1 MTDLSAT
8 DHASTDTSHDAIDPN
23 VLPKFSD
30 MPDVALM
37 DTAHVNKDT
46 PPFIL
51 VDGSYY
57 LFRTYHAL
65 PKTMMTTQGL
75 MTNAIRGT
83 LNALLKLMRR
93 YHPTHMAVCFDTKS
107 PTFRHALSP
116 EYKAN
121 RPKMDV
127 ELAQQIPYIHRL
139 VRALGIP
146 LLRIEGAEADD
157 IIGTLTQRAVAEGHH
172 VVIST
177 GDKDMAQLVNDCV
190 ILEDSFT
197 GKITDIQGVI
207 DKFGIKPTQMVDYLT
222 LMGDSSDGIKGV
234 PGIGKKTAAKLL
246 NEYESLGG
254 ILANAENIKG
264 RAGKNLIEHADDIP
278 MNSQLATIV
287 TDLDIGQDWED
298 LRVNTDATAFIDELR
313 DLYSELEFKNE
324 LASLDHP
331 NHPANVQNDA
341 QNGNDS
347 IDNSK
352 AASESQAQIA
362 KTLQNQKQ
370 HAIIENIKD
379 SKGHD
384 KAWHT
389 VLDMLAFESLLERL
403 ASAEHFVID
412 TETTSINWREAD
424 IVGLSFALQS
434 HEAYYIPLNHVA
446 YVEPVKT
453 KKTKAKKDADVE
465 TPEDSLAL
473 EDAPVED
480 ELIGKQL
487 DRDSVLAK
495 LKPILENPKIGK
507 IGQHLKYDAHVLSRY
522 GIDLNIEPKNWAM
535 DTMLA
540 SYVINA
546 AITRHGMDDLARHYL
561 HTQTITYEDVAGK
574 GAKQVT
580 FDKVAIDIASD
591 YACEDADIT
600 YQLFELFQAKLKD
613 DENNQKL
620 LQALEIPTAQILC
633 QMEAEGILIK
643 RPFLNELSIRFDEE
657 IIALEKRAYEV
668 AGEAFNLGSPKQLG
682 EILFDKLGVPGGK
695 KTKSGQYST
704 SEAVLSKIDHE
715 LVDIALEYRSLAKL
729 KNTYTDALDA
739 VADSETDRV
748 HTSYHQALTSTGRL
762 SSTDPN
768 LQNIPIRTATGR
780 LIRQA
785 FIAPKGRVI
794 LAADYSQI
802 ELRLMAH
809 FSGDANLTRAF
820 NEGLDIHTATAA
832 EVLGKAV
839 EGVTPTERRNAK
851 AINFGLL
858 YGMSAFGLAKQ
869 LQMSREEAQSYIK
882 LYFSRYPGVQQYMQ
896 DTRASAYEHGYIETI
911 LGRKLYTPDITNS
924 NRMVKQ
930 AAERAAINAPL
941 QGSAA
946 DIIKL
951 AMIAVDKVL
960 PKESAKMLLQVH
972 DELVFEVD
980 EDKTDEISALIKQAM
995 EEVLSTTAKDMG
1007 WDVDFAVP
1015 LVVETDIGENW
1026 DEAH

>member
-1 MTDLSAT
+1 MTDNDHNSHSPINPNTLPNFAT
-8 DHASTDTSHDAIDPN
+8 MPNVATMDTSH
-23 VLPKFSD
+23 
-30 MPDVALM
+30 
-37 DTAHVNKDT
+37 VNKEQ

-65 PKTMMTTQGL
+65 PKTMQNSQGL
-75 MTNAIRGT
+75 ITNAIRGT

-107 PTFRHALSP
+107 PTFRHAMS
-116 EYKAN
+116 EDYKAN

-127 ELAQQIPYIHRL
+127 ELAEQIPYIHSL
-139 VRALGIP
+139 VAALGIP

-157 IIGTLTQRAVAEGHH
+157 IIGTLAYRAVAEGHH

-177 GDKDMAQLVNDCV
+177 GDKDMMQLINDCV

-197 GKITDIQGVI
+197 GKVTNSAGVVE
-207 DKFGIKPTQMVDYLT
+207 KFGINPEQMIDFLT

-234 PGIGKKTAAKLL
+234 PGIGKKTAKDLL
-246 NEYESLGG
+246 NEYGNIDNMLK
-254 ILANAENIKG
+254 NVTNIKG
-264 RAGKNLIEHADDIP
+264 RAGKNLVEYADDIP
-278 MNSQLATIV
+278 FNAQLATIV
-287 TDLDIGQDWED
+287 TDLEIGQDWQD
-298 LRVNTDATAFIDELR
+298 LKINTDPCAHIDELR
-313 DLYSELEFKNE
+313 ALYTELEFRNE

-331 NHPANVQNDA
+331 NHPANA
-341 QNGNDS
+341 NGNGAQSVADS
-347 IDNSK
+347 QAD
-352 AASESQAQIA
+352 AESQAQIA
-362 KTLQNQKQ
+362 KSLQSS
-370 HAIIENIKD
+370 IIDNIKD
-379 SKGHD
+379 SKSHD

-389 VLDMLAFESLLERL
+389 ILDKPAFDSLITLLE
-403 ASAEHFVID
+403 SAPHFVID
-412 TETTSINWREAD
+412 TETTSVYWRQAEL
-424 IVGLSFALQS
+424 VGLSFAVKA
-434 HEAYYIPLNHVA
+434 HEAYYVPLTH
-446 YVEPVKT
+446 
-453 KKTKAKKDADVE
+453 
-465 TPEDSLAL
+465 SL
-473 EDAPVED
+473 EGD
-480 ELIGKQL
+480 ELSNKQL
-487 DRDSVLAK
+487 DRDTVLTR
-495 LKPILENPKIGK
+495 LKPILENPNIGK
-507 IGQHLKYDAHVLSRY
+507 IGQHLKYDAHILSLY
-522 GIDLNIEPKNWAM
+522 NIDLLGNIHDKPNNWTM

-546 AITRHGMDDLARHYL
+546 AATRHGMDDLARHYL
-561 HTQTITYEDVAGK
+561 HTQTISFEDVAGK
-574 GAKQVT
+574 GAKQVS
-580 FDKVAIDIASD
+580 FDQVAIDVASD

-600 YQLFELFQAKLKD
+600 YQLFDIFSKKLTD
-613 DENNQKL
+613 DENNSKL
-620 LQALEIPTAQILC
+620 LHELEIPTAEILC
-633 QMEAEGILIK
+633 QMEANGILIK
-643 RPFLNELSIRFDEE
+643 RPFLNELSKRFDEE

-668 AGEAFNLGSPKQLG
+668 AGEEFNLGSPKQLG
-682 EILFDKLGVPGGK
+682 EMLFEKLGVPGGK

-704 SEAVLSKIDHE
+704 GEAVLSKIDHP
-715 LVDIALEYRSLAKL
+715 LVEIVLEYRGLSKL
-729 KNTYTDALDA
+729 KSTYTDALDN
-739 VADSETDRV
+739 VADAETDRV

-785 FIAPKGRVI
+785 FIAPEGRVI

-809 FSGDANLTRAF
+809 FSGDENLTRAF

-839 EGVTPTERRNAK
+839 EDVSATERRNAK

-869 LQMSREEAQSYIK
+869 LQMSRGEAQDYIDM
-882 LYFSRYPGVQQYMQ
+882 YFERYPSVKDYMIN
-896 DTRASAYEHGYIETI
+896 TRASAYEKGYVETI
-911 LGRKLYTPDITNS
+911 LGRKLYTPDINHS

-930 AAERAAINAPL
+930 GAERAAINAPL

-946 DIIKL
+946 DLIKL

-960 PKESAKMLLQVH
+960 PKEQAKMLLQVH

-980 EDKTDEISALIKQAM
+980 TDKVDNIRQLITDAM
-995 EEVLSTTAKDMG
+995 QDVLTTTAVAKG
-1007 WDVDFAVP
+1007 WNVDFAVP
-1015 LVVETDIGENW
+1015 LLVETDIGSNW

>member
-1 MTDLSAT
+1 MTDNDHNSHSPINPNTLPNFAT
-8 DHASTDTSHDAIDPN
+8 MPNVATMDTSH
-23 VLPKFSD
+23 
-30 MPDVALM
+30 
-37 DTAHVNKDT
+37 VNKEQ

-65 PKTMMTTQGL
+65 PKTMQNSQGL
-75 MTNAIRGT
+75 VTNAIRGT

-107 PTFRHALSP
+107 PTFRHTMSE

-127 ELAQQIPYIHRL
+127 ELAEQIPYIHSL
-139 VRALGIP
+139 VVALGIP

-157 IIGTLTQRAVAEGHH
+157 IIGTLAHRAVAEGHH

-177 GDKDMAQLVNDCV
+177 GDKDMMQLINDCV

-197 GKITDIQGVI
+197 GKVTDSAGVVE
-207 DKFGIKPTQMVDYLT
+207 KFGINPNQMIDFLT

-234 PGIGKKTAAKLL
+234 PGIGKKTAKDLL
-246 NEYESLGG
+246 NEYGNIDNMLKNV
-254 ILANAENIKG
+254 ANIKG
-264 RAGKNLIEHADDIP
+264 RAGKNLVEYADDIP
-278 MNSQLATIV
+278 FNAQLATIV
-287 TDLDIGQDWED
+287 TDLEIGQDWRD
-298 LRVNTDATAFIDELR
+298 LKINTDPCAHIDELR
-313 DLYSELEFKNE
+313 ALYSELEFRNE

-331 NHPANVQNDA
+331 NHPANA
-341 QNGNDS
+341 NGNGAQSVADS
-347 IDNSK
+347 QAD
-352 AASESQAQIA
+352 AESQAQIA
-362 KTLQNQKQ
+362 KSLQSS
-370 HAIIENIKD
+370 IIDNIKD
-379 SKGHD
+379 SKTHD

-389 VLDMLAFESLLERL
+389 VLDEPAFDSLVTLLE
-403 ASAEHFVID
+403 SAPHFVID
-412 TETTSINWREAD
+412 TETTSVYWRQAEL
-424 IVGLSFALQS
+424 VGLSFAVKA
-434 HEAYYIPLNHVA
+434 HEAYYVPLTH
-446 YVEPVKT
+446 
-453 KKTKAKKDADVE
+453 
-465 TPEDSLAL
+465 SL
-473 EDAPVED
+473 EGD
-480 ELIGKQL
+480 ELTTKQL
-487 DRDSVLAK
+487 DRNMVLTR
-495 LKPILENPKIGK
+495 LKPILENPNIGK
-507 IGQHLKYDAHVLSRY
+507 IGQHLKYDAHILSFY
-522 GIDLNIEPKNWAM
+522 DIDLLGSIHAKPNNWAM

-546 AITRHGMDDLARHYL
+546 AATRHGMDDLARHYL
-561 HTQTITYEDVAGK
+561 QTQTISFEDVAGK
-574 GAKQVT
+574 GAKQVS
-580 FDKVAIDIASD
+580 FDQVAIDLASD

-600 YQLFELFQAKLKD
+600 YQLFELFSEKLAA
-613 DENNQKL
+613 DENNAKL
-620 LQALEIPTAQILC
+620 LHELEIPTAEILC
-633 QMEAEGILIK
+633 QMEANGILIK
-643 RPFLNELSIRFDEE
+643 RPFLNELSKRFDEE
-657 IIALEKRAYEV
+657 IVALEKRAYEV
-668 AGEAFNLGSPKQLG
+668 AGEEFNLGSPKQLG
-682 EILFDKLGVPGGK
+682 EMLFEKLGVPGGK

-704 SEAVLSKIDHE
+704 GEAVLSKIDHP
-715 LVDIALEYRSLAKL
+715 LVEIVLEYRGLSKL
-729 KNTYTDALDA
+729 KSTYTDALDN

-785 FIAPKGRVI
+785 FIAPEGRVI

-809 FSGDANLTRAF
+809 FSGDENLTRAF

-839 EGVTPTERRNAK
+839 EEVSATERRNAK

-869 LQMSREEAQSYIK
+869 LQMSRGEAQDYIDM
-882 LYFSRYPGVQQYMQ
+882 YFERYPSVKDYMIN
-896 DTRASAYEHGYIETI
+896 TRASAYEKGYVETI
-911 LGRKLYTPDITNS
+911 LGRKLYTPDINHS

-930 AAERAAINAPL
+930 GAERAAINAPL

-946 DIIKL
+946 DLIKL

-960 PKESAKMLLQVH
+960 PKEHAKMLLQVH

-980 EDKTDEISALIKQAM
+980 SDKVDSIRQLITDAMQDVLI
-995 EEVLSTTAKDMG
+995 TTAVAKG
-1007 WDVDFAVP
+1007 WNVDFAVP
-1015 LVVETDIGENW
+1015 LLVETDIGSNW

>member
-1 MTDLSAT
+1 MTDN
-8 DHASTDTSHDAIDPN
+8 DHNSHSPIDPN
-23 VLPKFSD
+23 TLPNFST
-30 MPDVALM
+30 MPNVATM
-37 DTAHVNKDT
+37 DTNHVNKEQ

-65 PKTMMTTQGL
+65 PKTMQNSQGL
-75 MTNAIRGT
+75 VTNAIRGT

-107 PTFRHALSP
+107 PTFRHTMSE

-121 RPKMDV
+121 RPKMDA
-127 ELAQQIPYIHRL
+127 ELAEQIPYIHRL
-139 VRALGIP
+139 VTALGIP

-157 IIGTLTQRAVAEGHH
+157 IIGTLAHRAVAEGHH

-177 GDKDMAQLVNDCV
+177 GDKDMMQLINDCV

-197 GKITDIQGVI
+197 GKITDSAGVVE
-207 DKFGIKPTQMVDYLT
+207 KFGINPDQMIDFLT

-234 PGIGKKTAAKLL
+234 PGIGKKTAKDLL
-246 NEYESLGG
+246 NEYGTIDNMLKNV
-254 ILANAENIKG
+254 ANIKG
-264 RAGKNLIEHADDIP
+264 RAGKNLVEYAGDIP
-278 MNSQLATIV
+278 FNTQLATIV
-287 TDLDIGQDWED
+287 TDLEIGQDWRD
-298 LRVNTDATAFIDELR
+298 LKINTDPCAHIDELR
-313 DLYSELEFKNE
+313 ALYSELEFRNE

-331 NHPANVQNDA
+331 NHPANA
-341 QNGNDS
+341 NGNGAQSVADS
-347 IDNSK
+347 QAD
-352 AASESQAQIA
+352 AESQAQIA
-362 KTLQNQKQ
+362 KSLQASIVN
-370 HAIIENIKD
+370 NIKN
-379 SKGHD
+379 SKSHD

-389 VLDMLAFESLLERL
+389 ILDEPAFDNLVKLLET
-403 ASAEHFVID
+403 APHFVID
-412 TETTSINWREAD
+412 TETTSVYWRQAKL
-424 IVGLSFALQS
+424 VGLSFAVQA
-434 HEAYYIPLNHVA
+434 HEAYYVPLTHC
-446 YVEPVKT
+446 
-453 KKTKAKKDADVE
+453 
-465 TPEDSLAL
+465 L
-473 EDAPVED
+473 EGD
-480 ELIGKQL
+480 ELTAKQL
-487 DRDSVLAK
+487 DRDTVMAR
-495 LKPILENPKIGK
+495 LKPILENPNIGK
-507 IGQHLKYDAHVLSRY
+507 IGQHLKYDAHILSLY
-522 GIDLNIEPKNWAM
+522 DIDLVGAIHERPNNWAM

-561 HTQTITYEDVAGK
+561 HTQTISFEDVAGK
-574 GAKQVT
+574 GAKQVC
-580 FDKVAIDIASD
+580 FDQVAIDLASD

-600 YQLFELFQAKLKD
+600 YQLFDLFSQKLAD
-613 DENNQKL
+613 DENNAKL
-620 LQALEIPTAQILC
+620 LHELEIPTAEILY
-633 QMEAEGILIK
+633 QMEANGILIK
-643 RPFLNELSIRFDEE
+643 RPFLNELSKRFDEE
-657 IIALEKRAYEV
+657 IIALEKRAYDV

-682 EILFDKLGVPGGK
+682 EMLFEKLGVAGGK

-704 SEAVLSKIDHE
+704 GEAVLSKIDHP
-715 LVDIALEYRSLAKL
+715 LVEIVLEYRALSKL
-729 KNTYTDALDA
+729 KSTYTDALDN
-739 VADSETDRV
+739 VADSATDRV

-785 FIAPKGRVI
+785 FIAPEGRVI

-839 EGVTPTERRNAK
+839 EDVSATERRNAK

-869 LQMSREEAQSYIK
+869 LQMGRSEAQDYIDM
-882 LYFSRYPGVQQYMQ
+882 YFQRYPSVKDYMIN
-896 DTRASAYEHGYIETI
+896 TRASALEHGYVETI
-911 LGRKLYTPDITNS
+911 LGRKLYTPDINHS

-930 AAERAAINAPL
+930 GAERAAINAPL

-960 PKESAKMLLQVH
+960 PKEQAKMLLQVH

-980 EDKTDEISALIKQAM
+980 ADKVDDIRQLITDAM
-995 EEVLSTTAKDMG
+995 QDVLTTTAAEKG
-1007 WDVDFAVP
+1007 WNVDFAVP
-1015 LVVETDIGENW
+1015 LLVETDIGSNW

>member
-1 MTDLSAT
+1 MTDNDHNSHSPINPNTLPNFAT
-8 DHASTDTSHDAIDPN
+8 MPNVATMDTSH
-23 VLPKFSD
+23 
-30 MPDVALM
+30 
-37 DTAHVNKDT
+37 VNKEQ

-65 PKTMMTTQGL
+65 PKTMQNSQGL
-75 MTNAIRGT
+75 VTNAIRGT

-107 PTFRHALSP
+107 PTFRHAMSE

-127 ELAQQIPYIHRL
+127 ELAEQIPYIHSL
-139 VRALGIP
+139 VVALGIP

-157 IIGTLTQRAVAEGHH
+157 IIGTLAHRAVAEGHH

-177 GDKDMAQLVNDCV
+177 GDKDMMQLINDCV

-197 GKITDIQGVI
+197 GKVTDSAGVVE
-207 DKFGIKPTQMVDYLT
+207 KFGINPNQMIDFLT

-234 PGIGKKTAAKLL
+234 PGIGKKTAKDLL
-246 NEYESLGG
+246 NEYGNIDNMLKNV
-254 ILANAENIKG
+254 ANIKG
-264 RAGKNLIEHADDIP
+264 RAGKNLVEYAEDIP
-278 MNSQLATIV
+278 FNAQLATIV
-287 TDLDIGQDWED
+287 TDLEIGQDWRD
-298 LRVNTDATAFIDELR
+298 LKINTDPCAHIDELR
-313 DLYSELEFKNE
+313 ALYSELEFRNE

-331 NHPANVQNDA
+331 NHPANA
-341 QNGNDS
+341 NGNGAQSVADS
-347 IDNSK
+347 QAD
-352 AASESQAQIA
+352 AESQAQIA
-362 KTLQNQKQ
+362 KSLQSSIND
-370 HAIIENIKD
+370 NIKD
-379 SKGHD
+379 SKTHD

-389 VLDMLAFESLLERL
+389 VLDEPAFDSLVTLLE
-403 ASAEHFVID
+403 SAPHFVID
-412 TETTSINWREAD
+412 TETTSVYWRQAEL
-424 IVGLSFALQS
+424 VGLSFAVKA
-434 HEAYYIPLNHVA
+434 HEAYYVPLTH
-446 YVEPVKT
+446 
-453 KKTKAKKDADVE
+453 
-465 TPEDSLAL
+465 SL
-473 EDAPVED
+473 EGD
-480 ELIGKQL
+480 ELTTKQL
-487 DRDSVLAK
+487 DRNMVLTR
-495 LKPILENPKIGK
+495 LKPILENPNIGK
-507 IGQHLKYDAHVLSRY
+507 IGQHLKYDAHILSFY
-522 GIDLNIEPKNWAM
+522 DIDLLGSIHAKPNNWAM

-546 AITRHGMDDLARHYL
+546 AATRHGMDDLARHYL
-561 HTQTITYEDVAGK
+561 QTQTISFEDVAGK
-574 GAKQVT
+574 GAKQVS
-580 FDKVAIDIASD
+580 FDQVAIDLASD

-600 YQLFELFQAKLKD
+600 YQLFELFSEKLAA
-613 DENNQKL
+613 DENNAKL
-620 LQALEIPTAQILC
+620 LHELEIPTAEILC
-633 QMEAEGILIK
+633 QMEANGILIK
-643 RPFLNELSIRFDEE
+643 RPFLNELSKRFDEE
-657 IIALEKRAYEV
+657 IVALEKRAYEV
-668 AGEAFNLGSPKQLG
+668 AGEEFNLGSPKQLG
-682 EILFDKLGVPGGK
+682 EMLFEKLGVPGGK

-704 SEAVLSKIDHE
+704 GEAVLSKIDHP
-715 LVDIALEYRSLAKL
+715 LVEIVLEYRGLSKL
-729 KNTYTDALDA
+729 KSTYTDALDN

-785 FIAPKGRVI
+785 FIAPEGRVI

-809 FSGDANLTRAF
+809 FSGDENLTRAF

-839 EGVTPTERRNAK
+839 EEVSATERRNAK

-869 LQMSREEAQSYIK
+869 LQMSRGEAQDYIDM
-882 LYFSRYPGVQQYMQ
+882 YFERYPSVKDYMIN
-896 DTRASAYEHGYIETI
+896 TRASAYEKGYVETI
-911 LGRKLYTPDITNS
+911 LGRKLYTPDINHS

-930 AAERAAINAPL
+930 GAERAAINAPL

-946 DIIKL
+946 DLIKL

-960 PKESAKMLLQVH
+960 PKEHAKMLLQVH

-980 EDKTDEISALIKQAM
+980 SDKVDSIRQLITDAM
-995 EEVLSTTAKDMG
+995 QDVLTTTAVAKG
-1007 WDVDFAVP
+1007 WNVNFAVP
-1015 LVVETDIGENW
+1015 LLVETDIGSNW

>member
-1 MTDLSAT
+1 MTDNDHNSHSPINPNTLPNFAT
-8 DHASTDTSHDAIDPN
+8 MPN
-23 VLPKFSD
+23 VATMNTS
-30 MPDVALM
+30 
-37 DTAHVNKDT
+37 HVNKEQ

-65 PKTMMTTQGL
+65 PKTMQNSQGL
-75 MTNAIRGT
+75 ITNAIRGT

-107 PTFRHALSP
+107 PTFRHAMS
-116 EYKAN
+116 EDYKAN

-127 ELAQQIPYIHRL
+127 ELAEQIPYIHSL
-139 VRALGIP
+139 VAALGIP

-157 IIGTLTQRAVAEGHH
+157 IIGTLAHRAVAEGHH

-177 GDKDMAQLVNDCV
+177 GDKDMMQLINDCV

-197 GKITDIQGVI
+197 GKITDSAGVVE
-207 DKFGIKPTQMVDYLT
+207 KFGINPEQMIDFLT

-234 PGIGKKTAAKLL
+234 PGIGKKTAKDLL
-246 NEYESLGG
+246 NEYGNIDNMLKNV
-254 ILANAENIKG
+254 ADIKG
-264 RAGKNLIEHADDIP
+264 RAGKNLVEYADDIP
-278 MNSQLATIV
+278 FNAQLATIV
-287 TDLDIGQDWED
+287 TDLEIGQDWQD
-298 LRVNTDATAFIDELR
+298 LKINTDPCAHIDELR
-313 DLYSELEFKNE
+313 ALYTELEFRNE

-331 NHPANVQNDA
+331 NHPANGNGAQSVADSQADA
-341 QNGNDS
+341 
-347 IDNSK
+347 
-352 AASESQAQIA
+352 ESQAQIA
-362 KTLQNQKQ
+362 KSLQSS
-370 HAIIENIKD
+370 IIDNIKD
-379 SKGHD
+379 SKSHD

-389 VLDMLAFESLLERL
+389 ILDEPAFDSLVKLLED
-403 ASAEHFVID
+403 APHFVID
-412 TETTSINWREAD
+412 TETTSVYWRQAEL
-424 IVGLSFALQS
+424 VGLSFAVKA
-434 HEAYYIPLNHVA
+434 HEAYYVPLTH
-446 YVEPVKT
+446 
-453 KKTKAKKDADVE
+453 
-465 TPEDSLAL
+465 SL
-473 EDAPVED
+473 EGD
-480 ELIGKQL
+480 ELITKQL
-487 DRDSVLAK
+487 DRDTVLTR

-507 IGQHLKYDAHVLSRY
+507 IGQHLKYDAHILSLY
-522 GIDLNIEPKNWAM
+522 DIDLLGNIHENPNNWAM

-546 AITRHGMDDLARHYL
+546 AATRHGMDDLARHYL
-561 HTQTITYEDVAGK
+561 QTQTISFEDVAGK
-574 GAKQVT
+574 GAKQVS
-580 FDKVAIDIASD
+580 FDQVAIDIASD

-600 YQLFELFQAKLKD
+600 YQLFDVFSEKLAN
-613 DENNQKL
+613 DENNSKL
-620 LQALEIPTAQILC
+620 LDELEIPTAEILC
-633 QMEAEGILIK
+633 QMEANGILIK
-643 RPFLNELSIRFDEE
+643 RPFLNELSKRFDEE

-668 AGEAFNLGSPKQLG
+668 AGENFNLGSPKQLG
-682 EILFDKLGVPGGK
+682 EMLFEKLGVPGGK

-704 SEAVLSKIDHE
+704 GEAVLSKIDHP
-715 LVDIALEYRSLAKL
+715 LVEIVLEYRGLSKL
-729 KNTYTDALDA
+729 KSTYTDALDN
-739 VADSETDRV
+739 VADAETDRV

-785 FIAPKGRVI
+785 FIAPEGRVI

-809 FSGDANLTRAF
+809 FSGDENLTRAF

-839 EGVTPTERRNAK
+839 EDVSATERRNAK

-869 LQMSREEAQSYIK
+869 LQMSRGEAQDYIDM
-882 LYFSRYPGVQQYMQ
+882 YFERYPSVKDYMIN
-896 DTRASAYEHGYIETI
+896 TRASAYEKGYVETI
-911 LGRKLYTPDITNS
+911 LGRKLYTPDINHS

-930 AAERAAINAPL
+930 GAERAAINAPL

-946 DIIKL
+946 DLIKL

-960 PKESAKMLLQVH
+960 PKEQAKMLLQVH

-980 EDKTDEISALIKQAM
+980 ADKVSDIRQLITDAM
-995 EEVLSTTAKDMG
+995 QDVLTTTAVAKG
-1007 WDVDFAVP
+1007 WSVDFAVP
-1015 LVVETDIGENW
+1015 LLVETDIGSNW

>member
-1 MTDLSAT
+1 MTD
-8 DHASTDTSHDAIDPN
+8 DISTSTPDSTSDTSHAALDPL
-23 VLPKFSD
+23 VMPKFSD
-30 MPDVALM
+30 MPDVAMM
-37 DTAHVNKDT
+37 DTSHVDKNT

-121 RPKMDV
+121 RPKMDA
-127 ELAQQIPYIHRL
+127 ELAEQIPYIHRL

-197 GKITDIQGVI
+197 GKITDVQGVI
-207 DKFGIKPTQMVDYLT
+207 DKFGVKPIQMVDYLT
-222 LMGDSSDGIKGV
+222 LMGDASDGIKGV
-234 PGIGKKTAAKLL
+234 PGIGKKTAEKLL
-246 NEYESLGG
+246 NEYGSLGG

-298 LRVNTDATAFIDELR
+298 LRVNTDPLQFIDELR
-313 DLYSELEFKNE
+313 GLYSELEFKNE

-331 NHPANVQNDA
+331 NHPSNVQI
-341 QNGNDS
+341 GSDS
-347 IDNSK
+347 IDSSK

-370 HAIIENIKD
+370 AAIIEHIKD
-379 SKGHD
+379 SKHHD

-389 VLDMLAFESLLERL
+389 ILDMPAFESLVAKL
-403 ASAEHFVID
+403 ASADQFVID
-412 TETTSINWREAD
+412 TETTSVYWRQAEL
-424 IVGLSFALQS
+424 VGLSFAVEA
-434 HEAYYIPLNHVA
+434 HEAYYIPLTH
-446 YVEPVKT
+446 
-453 KKTKAKKDADVE
+453 
-465 TPEDSLAL
+465 AL
-473 EDAPVED
+473 EGD
-480 ELIGKQL
+480 ELVSKQL
-487 DRDSVLAK
+487 DRDTVLKA
-495 LKPILENPKIGK
+495 LKPILENPKVGK
-507 IGQHLKYDAHVLSRY
+507 IGQHLKYDAHVLSKH
-522 GIDLNIEPKNWAM
+522 GIDLNIVPHNWAM

-546 AITRHGMDDLARHYL
+546 AITRHSMDDLARHYL
-561 HTQTITYEDVAGK
+561 HTQTITFEDVAGK
-574 GAKQVT
+574 GAKQVS
-580 FDKVAIDIASD
+580 FDQVAIDIASD

-600 YQLFELFQAKLKD
+600 WQLFELFTKRLKD

-620 LQALEIPTAQILC
+620 LHELEIPTAQILC
-633 QMEAEGILIK
+633 QMEANGILIK
-643 RPFLNELSIRFDEE
+643 RPFLNELSERFDEE

-668 AGEAFNLGSPKQLG
+668 AGEEFNLGSPKQLG
-682 EILFDKLGVPGGK
+682 EILFDKLGVIGGK

-739 VADSETDRV
+739 VADKDTDRV

-785 FIAPKGRVI
+785 FIAPEGRVI

-839 EGVTPTERRNAK
+839 EEVTPTERRNAK

-869 LQMSREEAQSYIK
+869 LQMTREEAQSYIK

-980 EDKTDEISALIKQAM
+980 ADKTDEISALIKTAM
-995 EEVLSTTAKDMG
+995 EGVLSDTAKQLG

-1015 LVVETDIGENW
+1015 LLVETDTGENW

>member
-1 MTDLSAT
+1 MTDNDHNSHSPINPNTLPNFAT
-8 DHASTDTSHDAIDPN
+8 MPNVATMDTSH
-23 VLPKFSD
+23 
-30 MPDVALM
+30 
-37 DTAHVNKDT
+37 VNKEQ

-65 PKTMMTTQGL
+65 PKTMQNSQGL
-75 MTNAIRGT
+75 VTNAIRGT

-107 PTFRHALSP
+107 PTFRHAMSE

-127 ELAQQIPYIHRL
+127 ELAEQIPYIHSL
-139 VRALGIP
+139 VVALGIP

-157 IIGTLTQRAVAEGHH
+157 IIGTLAHRAVAEGHH

-177 GDKDMAQLVNDCV
+177 GDKDMMQLINDCV

-197 GKITDIQGVI
+197 GKVTDSAGVVE
-207 DKFGIKPTQMVDYLT
+207 KFGINPNQMIDFLT

-234 PGIGKKTAAKLL
+234 PGIGKKTAKDLL
-246 NEYESLGG
+246 NEYGNIDNMLKNV
-254 ILANAENIKG
+254 ANIKG
-264 RAGKNLIEHADDIP
+264 RAGKNLVEYADDIP
-278 MNSQLATIV
+278 FNAQLATIV
-287 TDLDIGQDWED
+287 TDLEIGQDWRD
-298 LRVNTDATAFIDELR
+298 LKINTDPCAHIDELR
-313 DLYSELEFKNE
+313 ALYSELEFRNE

-331 NHPANVQNDA
+331 NHPANA
-341 QNGNDS
+341 NGNGAQSVADS
-347 IDNSK
+347 QAD
-352 AASESQAQIA
+352 AESQAQIA
-362 KTLQNQKQ
+362 KSLQSSIND
-370 HAIIENIKD
+370 NIKD
-379 SKGHD
+379 SKTHD

-389 VLDMLAFESLLERL
+389 VLDEPAFDSLVTLLE
-403 ASAEHFVID
+403 SAPHFVID
-412 TETTSINWREAD
+412 TETTSVYWRQAEL
-424 IVGLSFALQS
+424 VGLSFAVKA
-434 HEAYYIPLNHVA
+434 HEAYYVPLTH
-446 YVEPVKT
+446 
-453 KKTKAKKDADVE
+453 
-465 TPEDSLAL
+465 SL
-473 EDAPVED
+473 EGD
-480 ELIGKQL
+480 ELTTKQL
-487 DRDSVLAK
+487 DRNMVLTR
-495 LKPILENPKIGK
+495 LKPILENPNIGK
-507 IGQHLKYDAHVLSRY
+507 IGQHLKYDAHILSFY
-522 GIDLNIEPKNWAM
+522 DIDLLGSIHAKPNNWAM

-546 AITRHGMDDLARHYL
+546 AATRHGMDDLARHYL
-561 HTQTITYEDVAGK
+561 QTQTISFEDVAGK
-574 GAKQVT
+574 GAKQVS
-580 FDKVAIDIASD
+580 FDQVAIDLASD

-600 YQLFELFQAKLKD
+600 YQLFELFSEKLAA
-613 DENNQKL
+613 DENNAKL
-620 LQALEIPTAQILC
+620 LHELEIPTAEILC
-633 QMEAEGILIK
+633 QMEANGILIK
-643 RPFLNELSIRFDEE
+643 RPFLNELSKRFDEE
-657 IIALEKRAYEV
+657 IVALEKRAYEV
-668 AGEAFNLGSPKQLG
+668 AGEEFNLGSPKQLG
-682 EILFDKLGVPGGK
+682 EMLFEKLGVAGGK

-704 SEAVLSKIDHE
+704 GEAVLSKINHP
-715 LVDIALEYRSLAKL
+715 LVEIVLEYRGLSKL
-729 KNTYTDALDA
+729 KSTYTDALDN

-785 FIAPKGRVI
+785 FIAPEGRVI

-809 FSGDANLTRAF
+809 FSGDENLTRAF

-839 EGVTPTERRNAK
+839 EEVSATERRNAK

-869 LQMSREEAQSYIK
+869 LQMSRGEAQDYIDM
-882 LYFSRYPGVQQYMQ
+882 YFERYPSVKDYMIN
-896 DTRASAYEHGYIETI
+896 TRASAYEKGYVETI
-911 LGRKLYTPDITNS
+911 LGRKLYTPDINHS
-924 NRMVKQ
+924 NRMIKQ
-930 AAERAAINAPL
+930 GAERAAINAPL

-946 DIIKL
+946 DLIKL

-960 PKESAKMLLQVH
+960 PKEHAKMLLQVH

-980 EDKTDEISALIKQAM
+980 SDKVDSIRQLITDAM
-995 EEVLSTTAKDMG
+995 QDVLTTTAVAKG
-1007 WDVDFAVP
+1007 WNVDFAVP
-1015 LVVETDIGENW
+1015 LLVETDIGSNW

>member
-1 MTDLSAT
+1 MPNVAT
-8 DHASTDTSHDAIDPN
+8 MDTSH
-23 VLPKFSD
+23 
-30 MPDVALM
+30 
-37 DTAHVNKDT
+37 VNKEQ

-65 PKTMMTTQGL
+65 PKTMQNSQGL
-75 MTNAIRGT
+75 VTNAIRGT

-107 PTFRHALSP
+107 PTFRHAMSE

-127 ELAQQIPYIHRL
+127 ELAEQIPYIHSL
-139 VRALGIP
+139 VVALGIP

-157 IIGTLTQRAVAEGHH
+157 IIGTLAHRAVAEGHH

-177 GDKDMAQLVNDCV
+177 GDKDMMQLINDCV

-197 GKITDIQGVI
+197 GKVTDSAGVVE
-207 DKFGIKPTQMVDYLT
+207 KFGINPNQMIDFLT

-234 PGIGKKTAAKLL
+234 PGIGKKTAKDLL
-246 NEYESLGG
+246 NEYGNIDNMLKNV
-254 ILANAENIKG
+254 ANIKG
-264 RAGKNLIEHADDIP
+264 RAGKNLVEYADDIP
-278 MNSQLATIV
+278 FNAQLATIV
-287 TDLDIGQDWED
+287 TDLEIGQDWRD
-298 LRVNTDATAFIDELR
+298 LKINTDPCAHIDELR
-313 DLYSELEFKNE
+313 ALYSELEFRNE

-331 NHPANVQNDA
+331 NHPANA
-341 QNGNDS
+341 NGNGAQSVADS
-347 IDNSK
+347 QAD
-352 AASESQAQIA
+352 AESQAQIA
-362 KTLQNQKQ
+362 KSLQSS
-370 HAIIENIKD
+370 IIDNIKD
-379 SKGHD
+379 SKTHD

-389 VLDMLAFESLLERL
+389 VLDEPAFDSLVTLLE
-403 ASAEHFVID
+403 SAPHFVLD
-412 TETTSINWREAD
+412 TETTSVYWRQAEL
-424 IVGLSFALQS
+424 VGLSFAVKA
-434 HEAYYIPLNHVA
+434 HEAYYVPLTH
-446 YVEPVKT
+446 
-453 KKTKAKKDADVE
+453 
-465 TPEDSLAL
+465 SL
-473 EDAPVED
+473 EGD
-480 ELIGKQL
+480 ELTTKQL
-487 DRDSVLAK
+487 DRNMVLTR
-495 LKPILENPKIGK
+495 LKPILENPNIGK
-507 IGQHLKYDAHVLSRY
+507 IGQHLKYDAHILSFY
-522 GIDLNIEPKNWAM
+522 DIDLLGSIHAKPNNWAM

-546 AITRHGMDDLARHYL
+546 AATRHGMDDLARHYL
-561 HTQTITYEDVAGK
+561 QTQTISFEDVAGK
-574 GAKQVT
+574 GAKQVS
-580 FDKVAIDIASD
+580 FDQVAIDLASD

-600 YQLFELFQAKLKD
+600 YQLFDLFSEKLAA
-613 DENNQKL
+613 DENNAKL
-620 LQALEIPTAQILC
+620 LHELEIPTAEILC
-633 QMEAEGILIK
+633 QMEANGILIK
-643 RPFLNELSIRFDEE
+643 RPFLNELSQRFDEE

-682 EILFDKLGVPGGK
+682 EMLFEKLGVAGGK

-704 SEAVLSKIDHE
+704 GEAVLSKIDHP
-715 LVDIALEYRSLAKL
+715 LVEIVLEYRGLSKL
-729 KNTYTDALDA
+729 KSTYTDALDN

-785 FIAPKGRVI
+785 FIAPEGRVI

-809 FSGDANLTRAF
+809 FSGDENLTRAF

-839 EGVTPTERRNAK
+839 EAVSATERRNAK

-869 LQMSREEAQSYIK
+869 LQMSRGEAQDYIDM
-882 LYFSRYPGVQQYMQ
+882 YFERYPSVKDYMIN
-896 DTRASAYEHGYIETI
+896 TRASAVEHGYVETI
-911 LGRKLYTPDITNS
+911 LGRKLYTPDINHS

-930 AAERAAINAPL
+930 GAERAAINAPL

-946 DIIKL
+946 DLIKL

-960 PKESAKMLLQVH
+960 PKEHAKMLLQVH

-980 EDKTDEISALIKQAM
+980 SDKVDSIRQLITDAM
-995 EEVLSTTAKDMG
+995 QDVLTTTAVAKG
-1007 WDVDFAVP
+1007 WNVDFAVP
-1015 LVVETDIGENW
+1015 LLVETDIGSNW

>member
-1 MTDLSAT
+1 MTDNDHNSHSPINPNTLPNFAT
-8 DHASTDTSHDAIDPN
+8 MPNVATMDTSH
-23 VLPKFSD
+23 
-30 MPDVALM
+30 
-37 DTAHVNKDT
+37 VNKEQ

-65 PKTMMTTQGL
+65 PKTMQNSQGL
-75 MTNAIRGT
+75 VTNAIRGT

-107 PTFRHALSP
+107 PTFRHAMSE

-127 ELAQQIPYIHRL
+127 ELAEQIPYIHSL
-139 VRALGIP
+139 VVALGIP

-157 IIGTLTQRAVAEGHH
+157 IIGTLAHRAVAEGHH

-177 GDKDMAQLVNDCV
+177 GDKDMMQLINDCV

-197 GKITDIQGVI
+197 GKVTDSAGVVE
-207 DKFGIKPTQMVDYLT
+207 KFGINPNQMIDFLT

-234 PGIGKKTAAKLL
+234 PGIGKKTAKDLL
-246 NEYESLGG
+246 NEYGNIDNMLKNV
-254 ILANAENIKG
+254 ANIKG
-264 RAGKNLIEHADDIP
+264 RAGKNLVEYADDIP
-278 MNSQLATIV
+278 FNAQLATIV
-287 TDLDIGQDWED
+287 TDLEIGQDWRD
-298 LRVNTDATAFIDELR
+298 LKINTDPCAHIDELR
-313 DLYSELEFKNE
+313 ALYSELEFRNE

-331 NHPANVQNDA
+331 NHPANA
-341 QNGNDS
+341 NGNGAQSVADS
-347 IDNSK
+347 QAD
-352 AASESQAQIA
+352 AESQAQIA
-362 KTLQNQKQ
+362 KSLQSS
-370 HAIIENIKD
+370 IIDNIKD
-379 SKGHD
+379 SKTHD

-389 VLDMLAFESLLERL
+389 VLDEPAFDSLVTLLE
-403 ASAEHFVID
+403 SAPHFVID
-412 TETTSINWREAD
+412 TETTSVYWRQAEL
-424 IVGLSFALQS
+424 VGLSFAVKA
-434 HEAYYIPLNHVA
+434 HEAYYVPLTH
-446 YVEPVKT
+446 
-453 KKTKAKKDADVE
+453 
-465 TPEDSLAL
+465 SL
-473 EDAPVED
+473 EGD
-480 ELIGKQL
+480 ELTTKQL
-487 DRDSVLAK
+487 DRNMVLTR
-495 LKPILENPKIGK
+495 LKPILENPNIGK
-507 IGQHLKYDAHVLSRY
+507 IGQHLKYDAHILSFY
-522 GIDLNIEPKNWAM
+522 DIDLLGSIHAKPNNWAM

-546 AITRHGMDDLARHYL
+546 AATRHGMDDLARHYL
-561 HTQTITYEDVAGK
+561 HTQTISFEDVAGK
-574 GAKQVT
+574 GAKQVS
-580 FDKVAIDIASD
+580 FDQVAIDLASD

-600 YQLFELFQAKLKD
+600 YQLFELFSEKLAA
-613 DENNQKL
+613 DENNAKL
-620 LQALEIPTAQILC
+620 LHELEIPTAEILC
-633 QMEAEGILIK
+633 QMEANGILIK
-643 RPFLNELSIRFDEE
+643 RPFLNELSKRFDEE
-657 IIALEKRAYEV
+657 IVALEKRAYEV
-668 AGEAFNLGSPKQLG
+668 AGEEFNLGSPKQLG
-682 EILFDKLGVPGGK
+682 EMLFEKLGVPGGK

-704 SEAVLSKIDHE
+704 GEAVLSKINHP
-715 LVDIALEYRSLAKL
+715 LVEIVLEYRGLSKL
-729 KNTYTDALDA
+729 KSTYTDALDN

-785 FIAPKGRVI
+785 FIAPEGRVI

-809 FSGDANLTRAF
+809 FSGDENLTRAF

-839 EGVTPTERRNAK
+839 EEVSATERRNAK

-869 LQMSREEAQSYIK
+869 LQMSRGEAQDYIDM
-882 LYFSRYPGVQQYMQ
+882 YFERYPSVKDYMIN
-896 DTRASAYEHGYIETI
+896 TRASAYEKGYVETI
-911 LGRKLYTPDITNS
+911 LGRKLYTPDINHS

-930 AAERAAINAPL
+930 GAERAAINAPL

-946 DIIKL
+946 DLIKL

-960 PKESAKMLLQVH
+960 PKEHAKMLLQVH

-980 EDKTDEISALIKQAM
+980 SDKVDNIRQLITDAMQDVLI
-995 EEVLSTTAKDMG
+995 TTAVAKG
-1007 WDVDFAVP
+1007 WNVDFAVP
-1015 LVVETDIGENW
+1015 LLVETDIGSNW

>member
-1 MTDLSAT
+1 MTDNDHNSHSPINPNTLPNFAT
-8 DHASTDTSHDAIDPN
+8 MPNVATMDTSH
-23 VLPKFSD
+23 
-30 MPDVALM
+30 
-37 DTAHVNKDT
+37 VNKEQ

-65 PKTMMTTQGL
+65 PKTMQNSQGL
-75 MTNAIRGT
+75 VTNAIRGT

-107 PTFRHALSP
+107 PTFRHTMSE

-127 ELAQQIPYIHRL
+127 ELAEQIPYIHSL
-139 VRALGIP
+139 VVALGIP

-157 IIGTLTQRAVAEGHH
+157 IIGTLAHRAVAEGHH

-177 GDKDMAQLVNDCV
+177 GDKDMMQLINDCV

-197 GKITDIQGVI
+197 GKVTDSAGVVE
-207 DKFGIKPTQMVDYLT
+207 KFGINPNQMIDFLT

-234 PGIGKKTAAKLL
+234 PGIGKKTAKDLL
-246 NEYESLGG
+246 NEYGNIDNMLKNV
-254 ILANAENIKG
+254 ANIKG
-264 RAGKNLIEHADDIP
+264 RAGKNLVEYADDIP
-278 MNSQLATIV
+278 FNAQLATIV
-287 TDLDIGQDWED
+287 TDLEIGQDWRD
-298 LRVNTDATAFIDELR
+298 LKINTDPCAHIDELR
-313 DLYSELEFKNE
+313 ALYSELEFRNE

-331 NHPANVQNDA
+331 NHPANA
-341 QNGNDS
+341 NGNGAQSVADS
-347 IDNSK
+347 QAD
-352 AASESQAQIA
+352 AESQAQIA
-362 KTLQNQKQ
+362 KSLQSSIND
-370 HAIIENIKD
+370 NIKD
-379 SKGHD
+379 SKTHD

-389 VLDMLAFESLLERL
+389 VLDEPAFDSLVTLLE
-403 ASAEHFVID
+403 SAPHFVID
-412 TETTSINWREAD
+412 TETTSVYWRQAEL
-424 IVGLSFALQS
+424 VGLSFAVKA
-434 HEAYYIPLNHVA
+434 HEAYYVPLTH
-446 YVEPVKT
+446 
-453 KKTKAKKDADVE
+453 
-465 TPEDSLAL
+465 SL
-473 EDAPVED
+473 EGD
-480 ELIGKQL
+480 ELTTKQL
-487 DRDSVLAK
+487 DRNMVLTR
-495 LKPILENPKIGK
+495 LKPILENPNIGK
-507 IGQHLKYDAHVLSRY
+507 IGQHLKYDAHILSFY
-522 GIDLNIEPKNWAM
+522 DIDLLGSIHAKPNNWAM

-546 AITRHGMDDLARHYL
+546 AATRHGMDDLARHYL
-561 HTQTITYEDVAGK
+561 QTQTISFEDVAGK
-574 GAKQVT
+574 GAKQVS
-580 FDKVAIDIASD
+580 FDQVAIDLASD

-600 YQLFELFQAKLKD
+600 YQLFELFSEKLAA
-613 DENNQKL
+613 DENNAKL
-620 LQALEIPTAQILC
+620 LHELEIPTAEILC
-633 QMEAEGILIK
+633 QMEANGILIK
-643 RPFLNELSIRFDEE
+643 RPFLNELSQRFDEE

-682 EILFDKLGVPGGK
+682 EMLFEKLGVAGGK

-704 SEAVLSKIDHE
+704 GEAVLSKINHP
-715 LVDIALEYRSLAKL
+715 LVEIVLEYRGLSKL
-729 KNTYTDALDA
+729 KSTYTDALDN

-785 FIAPKGRVI
+785 FIAPEGRVI

-809 FSGDANLTRAF
+809 FSGDENLTRAF

-839 EGVTPTERRNAK
+839 EEVSATERRNAK

-869 LQMSREEAQSYIK
+869 LQMSRGEAQDYIDM
-882 LYFSRYPGVQQYMQ
+882 YFERYPSVKDYMIN
-896 DTRASAYEHGYIETI
+896 TRASAYEKGYVETI
-911 LGRKLYTPDITNS
+911 LGRKLYTPDINHS

-930 AAERAAINAPL
+930 GAERAAINAPL

-946 DIIKL
+946 DLIKL

-960 PKESAKMLLQVH
+960 PKEHAKMLLQVH

-980 EDKTDEISALIKQAM
+980 SDKVDSIRQLITDAM
-995 EEVLSTTAKDMG
+995 QDVLTTTAVAKG
-1007 WDVDFAVP
+1007 WNVDFAVP
-1015 LVVETDIGENW
+1015 LLVETDIGSNW

>member
-1 MTDLSAT
+1 MTDNDHNSHSPINPNTLPNFAT
-8 DHASTDTSHDAIDPN
+8 MPNVATMDTSH
-23 VLPKFSD
+23 
-30 MPDVALM
+30 
-37 DTAHVNKDT
+37 VNKEQ

-65 PKTMMTTQGL
+65 PKTMQNSQGL
-75 MTNAIRGT
+75 VTNAIRGT

-107 PTFRHALSP
+107 PTFRHAMSE

-127 ELAQQIPYIHRL
+127 ELAEQIPYIHSL
-139 VRALGIP
+139 VVALGIP

-157 IIGTLTQRAVAEGHH
+157 IIGTLAHRAVAEGHH

-177 GDKDMAQLVNDCV
+177 GDKDMMQLINDCV

-197 GKITDIQGVI
+197 GKVTDSAGVVE
-207 DKFGIKPTQMVDYLT
+207 KFGINPNQMIDFLT

-234 PGIGKKTAAKLL
+234 PGIGKKTAKDLL
-246 NEYESLGG
+246 NEYGNIDNMLKNV
-254 ILANAENIKG
+254 ANIKG
-264 RAGKNLIEHADDIP
+264 RAGKNLVEYADDIP
-278 MNSQLATIV
+278 FNAQLATIV
-287 TDLDIGQDWED
+287 TDLEIGQDWRD
-298 LRVNTDATAFIDELR
+298 LKINTDPCAHIDELR
-313 DLYSELEFKNE
+313 ALYSELEFRNE

-331 NHPANVQNDA
+331 NHPANANGAQSVAGSQADA
-341 QNGNDS
+341 
-347 IDNSK
+347 
-352 AASESQAQIA
+352 ESQAQIA
-362 KTLQNQKQ
+362 KSLQSS
-370 HAIIENIKD
+370 IIDNIKD
-379 SKGHD
+379 SKTHD

-389 VLDMLAFESLLERL
+389 VLDEPAFDSLVTLLE
-403 ASAEHFVID
+403 SAPHFVID
-412 TETTSINWREAD
+412 TETTSVYWRQAEL
-424 IVGLSFALQS
+424 VGLSFAVKA
-434 HEAYYIPLNHVA
+434 HEAYYVPLTH
-446 YVEPVKT
+446 
-453 KKTKAKKDADVE
+453 
-465 TPEDSLAL
+465 SL
-473 EDAPVED
+473 EGD
-480 ELIGKQL
+480 ELTTKQL
-487 DRDSVLAK
+487 DRNMVLTR
-495 LKPILENPKIGK
+495 LKPILENPNIGK
-507 IGQHLKYDAHVLSRY
+507 IGQHLKYDAHILSFY
-522 GIDLNIEPKNWAM
+522 DIDLLGSIHAKPNNWAM

-546 AITRHGMDDLARHYL
+546 AATRHGMDDLARHYL
-561 HTQTITYEDVAGK
+561 QTQTISFEDVAGK
-574 GAKQVT
+574 GAKQVS
-580 FDKVAIDIASD
+580 FDQVAIDLASD

-600 YQLFELFQAKLKD
+600 YQLFELFSEKLAA
-613 DENNQKL
+613 DENNAKL
-620 LQALEIPTAQILC
+620 LHELEIPTAEILC
-633 QMEAEGILIK
+633 QMEANGILIK
-643 RPFLNELSIRFDEE
+643 RPFLNELSKRFDEE

-668 AGEAFNLGSPKQLG
+668 AGEEFNLGSPKQLG
-682 EILFDKLGVPGGK
+682 EMLFEKLGVPGGK

-704 SEAVLSKIDHE
+704 GEAVLSKIDHP
-715 LVDIALEYRSLAKL
+715 LVEIVLEYRGLSKL
-729 KNTYTDALDA
+729 KSTYTDALDN

-785 FIAPKGRVI
+785 FIAPEGRVI

-809 FSGDANLTRAF
+809 FSGDENLTRAF

-839 EGVTPTERRNAK
+839 EAVSATERRNAK

-869 LQMSREEAQSYIK
+869 LQMSRGEAQDYIDM
-882 LYFSRYPGVQQYMQ
+882 YFERYPSVKDYMIN
-896 DTRASAYEHGYIETI
+896 TRASAYEKGYVETI
-911 LGRKLYTPDITNS
+911 LGRKLYTPDINHS

-930 AAERAAINAPL
+930 GAERAAINAPL

-946 DIIKL
+946 DLIKL

-960 PKESAKMLLQVH
+960 PKEHAKMLLQVH

-980 EDKTDEISALIKQAM
+980 SDKVDSIRQLITDAM
-995 EEVLSTTAKDMG
+995 QDVLTTTAVAKG
-1007 WDVDFAVP
+1007 WNVDFAVP
-1015 LVVETDIGENW
+1015 LLVETDIGSNW

>member
-1 MTDLSAT
+1 MTDNDHNSHSPINPNTLPNFAT
-8 DHASTDTSHDAIDPN
+8 MPNVATMDTSH
-23 VLPKFSD
+23 
-30 MPDVALM
+30 
-37 DTAHVNKDT
+37 VNKEQ

-65 PKTMMTTQGL
+65 PKTMQNSQGL
-75 MTNAIRGT
+75 VTNAIRGT

-107 PTFRHALSP
+107 PTFRHAMSE

-127 ELAQQIPYIHRL
+127 ELAEQIPYIHSL
-139 VRALGIP
+139 VVALGIP

-157 IIGTLTQRAVAEGHH
+157 IIGTLAHRAVAEGHH

-177 GDKDMAQLVNDCV
+177 GDKDMMQLINDCV

-197 GKITDIQGVI
+197 GKVTDSAGVVE
-207 DKFGIKPTQMVDYLT
+207 KFGINPNQMIDFLT

-234 PGIGKKTAAKLL
+234 PGIGKKTAKDLL
-246 NEYESLGG
+246 NEYGNIDNMLKNV
-254 ILANAENIKG
+254 ANIKG
-264 RAGKNLIEHADDIP
+264 RAGKNLVEYADDIP
-278 MNSQLATIV
+278 FNAQLATIV
-287 TDLDIGQDWED
+287 TDLEIGQDWRD
-298 LRVNTDATAFIDELR
+298 LKINTDPCAHIDELR
-313 DLYSELEFKNE
+313 ALYSELEFRNE

-331 NHPANVQNDA
+331 NHPANANANGAQSVADSQADA
-341 QNGNDS
+341 
-347 IDNSK
+347 
-352 AASESQAQIA
+352 ESQAQIA
-362 KTLQNQKQ
+362 KSLQSSIND
-370 HAIIENIKD
+370 NIKD
-379 SKGHD
+379 SKTHD

-389 VLDMLAFESLLERL
+389 VLDEPAFDSLVTLLE
-403 ASAEHFVID
+403 SAPHFVLD
-412 TETTSINWREAD
+412 TETTSVYWRQAEL
-424 IVGLSFALQS
+424 VGLSFAVKA
-434 HEAYYIPLNHVA
+434 HEAYYVPLTH
-446 YVEPVKT
+446 
-453 KKTKAKKDADVE
+453 
-465 TPEDSLAL
+465 SL
-473 EDAPVED
+473 EGD
-480 ELIGKQL
+480 ELTTKQL
-487 DRDSVLAK
+487 DRNMVLTR
-495 LKPILENPKIGK
+495 LKPILENPNIGK
-507 IGQHLKYDAHVLSRY
+507 IGQHLKYDAHILSFY
-522 GIDLNIEPKNWAM
+522 DIDLLGSIHAKPNNWAM

-546 AITRHGMDDLARHYL
+546 AATRHGMDDLARHYL
-561 HTQTITYEDVAGK
+561 QTQTISFEDVAGK
-574 GAKQVT
+574 GAKQVS
-580 FDKVAIDIASD
+580 FDQVAIDLASD

-600 YQLFELFQAKLKD
+600 YQLFELFSEKLAA
-613 DENNQKL
+613 DENNAKL
-620 LQALEIPTAQILC
+620 LHELEIPTAEILC
-633 QMEAEGILIK
+633 QMEANGILIK
-643 RPFLNELSIRFDEE
+643 RPFLNELSKRFDEE
-657 IIALEKRAYEV
+657 IVALEKRAYEV

-682 EILFDKLGVPGGK
+682 EMLFEKLGVAGGK

-704 SEAVLSKIDHE
+704 GEAVLSKIDHP
-715 LVDIALEYRSLAKL
+715 LVEIVLEYRGLSKL
-729 KNTYTDALDA
+729 KSTYTDALDN

-785 FIAPKGRVI
+785 FIAPEGRVI

-809 FSGDANLTRAF
+809 FSGDENLTRAF

-839 EGVTPTERRNAK
+839 EAVSATERRNAK

-869 LQMSREEAQSYIK
+869 LQMSRGEAQDYIDM
-882 LYFSRYPGVQQYMQ
+882 YFERYPSAKDYMIN
-896 DTRASAYEHGYIETI
+896 TRASAYEKGYVETI
-911 LGRKLYTPDITNS
+911 LGRKLYTPDINHS

-930 AAERAAINAPL
+930 GAERAAINAPL

-946 DIIKL
+946 DLIKL

-960 PKESAKMLLQVH
+960 PKEHAKMLLQVH

-980 EDKTDEISALIKQAM
+980 SDKVDSIRQLITDAM
-995 EEVLSTTAKDMG
+995 QDVLTTTAVAKG
-1007 WDVDFAVP
+1007 WNVDFAVP
-1015 LVVETDIGENW
+1015 LLVETDIGSNW

>member
-1 MTDLSAT
+1 MTANDHNSHSPINPNTLPNFAT
-8 DHASTDTSHDAIDPN
+8 MPNVATMDTSH
-23 VLPKFSD
+23 
-30 MPDVALM
+30 
-37 DTAHVNKDT
+37 VNKEQ

-65 PKTMMTTQGL
+65 PKTMQNSQGL
-75 MTNAIRGT
+75 VTNAIRGT

-107 PTFRHALSP
+107 PTFRHAMSE

-127 ELAQQIPYIHRL
+127 ELAEQIPYIHSL
-139 VRALGIP
+139 VVALGIP

-157 IIGTLTQRAVAEGHH
+157 IIGTLAHRAVAEGHH

-177 GDKDMAQLVNDCV
+177 GDKDMMQLINDCV

-197 GKITDIQGVI
+197 GKVTDSAGVVE
-207 DKFGIKPTQMVDYLT
+207 KFGINPNQMIDFLT

-234 PGIGKKTAAKLL
+234 PGIGKKTAKDLL
-246 NEYESLGG
+246 NEYGNIDNMLKNV
-254 ILANAENIKG
+254 ANIKG
-264 RAGKNLIEHADDIP
+264 RAGKNLVEYADDIP
-278 MNSQLATIV
+278 FNAQLATIV
-287 TDLDIGQDWED
+287 TDLEIGQDWRD
-298 LRVNTDATAFIDELR
+298 LKINTDPCAHIDELR
-313 DLYSELEFKNE
+313 ALYSELEFRNE

-331 NHPANVQNDA
+331 NHPANA
-341 QNGNDS
+341 NGNGAQSVADS
-347 IDNSK
+347 QAD
-352 AASESQAQIA
+352 AESQAQIA
-362 KTLQNQKQ
+362 KSLQSS
-370 HAIIENIKD
+370 IIDNIKD
-379 SKGHD
+379 SKTHD

-389 VLDMLAFESLLERL
+389 VLDEPAFDSLVTLLE
-403 ASAEHFVID
+403 SAPHFVID
-412 TETTSINWREAD
+412 TETTSVYWRQAEL
-424 IVGLSFALQS
+424 VGLSFAVKA
-434 HEAYYIPLNHVA
+434 HEAYYVPLTH
-446 YVEPVKT
+446 
-453 KKTKAKKDADVE
+453 
-465 TPEDSLAL
+465 SL
-473 EDAPVED
+473 EGD
-480 ELIGKQL
+480 ELTTKQL
-487 DRDSVLAK
+487 DRNMVLTR
-495 LKPILENPKIGK
+495 LKPILENPNIGK
-507 IGQHLKYDAHVLSRY
+507 IGQHLKYDAHILSFY
-522 GIDLNIEPKNWAM
+522 DIDLLGSIHAKPNNWAM

-546 AITRHGMDDLARHYL
+546 AATRHGMDDLARHYL
-561 HTQTITYEDVAGK
+561 HTQTISFEDVAGK
-574 GAKQVT
+574 GAKQVS
-580 FDKVAIDIASD
+580 FDQVAIDLASD

-600 YQLFELFQAKLKD
+600 YQLFELFSEKLAA
-613 DENNQKL
+613 DENNAKL
-620 LQALEIPTAQILC
+620 LHELEIPTAEILC
-633 QMEAEGILIK
+633 QMEANGILIK
-643 RPFLNELSIRFDEE
+643 RPFLNELSQRFDEE

-682 EILFDKLGVPGGK
+682 EMLFEKLGVAGGK

-704 SEAVLSKIDHE
+704 GEAVLSKIDHP
-715 LVDIALEYRSLAKL
+715 LVEIVLEYRGLSKL
-729 KNTYTDALDA
+729 KSTYTDALDN

-785 FIAPKGRVI
+785 FIAPEGRVI

-809 FSGDANLTRAF
+809 FSGDENLTRAF

-839 EGVTPTERRNAK
+839 EAVSATERRNAK

-869 LQMSREEAQSYIK
+869 LQMSRGEAQDYIDM
-882 LYFSRYPGVQQYMQ
+882 YFERYPSVKDYMIN
-896 DTRASAYEHGYIETI
+896 TRASAYEKGYVETI
-911 LGRKLYTPDITNS
+911 LGRKLYTPDINHS

-930 AAERAAINAPL
+930 GAEPAGINSPL
-941 QGSAA
+941 QCSAA
-946 DIIKL
+946 DLIKL
-951 AMIAVDKVL
+951 AMIAADKVL
-960 PKESAKMLLQVH
+960 PKEHAKMLLQVH

-980 EDKTDEISALIKQAM
+980 SDKVDSIRQLITDAM
-995 EEVLSTTAKDMG
+995 QDVLTTTAVAKG
-1007 WDVDFAVP
+1007 WNVDFAVP
-1015 LVVETDIGENW
+1015 LLVETDIGSNW

>member
-1 MTDLSAT
+1 MTDN
-8 DHASTDTSHDAIDPN
+8 DHNSHSPIDPN
-23 VLPKFSD
+23 TLPNFAT
-30 MPDVALM
+30 MPNVATM
-37 DTAHVNKDT
+37 DTNHVNKEQ

-65 PKTMMTTQGL
+65 PKTMQNSQGL
-75 MTNAIRGT
+75 VTNAIRGT

-107 PTFRHALSP
+107 PTFRHAMSE

-121 RPKMDV
+121 RPKMDA
-127 ELAQQIPYIHRL
+127 ELAEQIPYIHRL
-139 VRALGIP
+139 VTALGIP

-157 IIGTLTQRAVAEGHH
+157 IIGTLAHRAVAEGHH

-177 GDKDMAQLVNDCV
+177 GDKDMMQLINDCV

-197 GKITDIQGVI
+197 GKITDSAGVVE
-207 DKFGIKPTQMVDYLT
+207 KFGINPDQMIDFLT

-234 PGIGKKTAAKLL
+234 PGIGKKTAKDLL
-246 NEYESLGG
+246 NEYGTIDNMLKNV
-254 ILANAENIKG
+254 ANIKG
-264 RAGKNLIEHADDIP
+264 RAGKNLVEYTDDIP
-278 MNSQLATIV
+278 FNTQLATIV
-287 TDLDIGQDWED
+287 TDLEIGQDWRD
-298 LRVNTDATAFIDELR
+298 LKINTDPCAHIDELR
-313 DLYSELEFKNE
+313 ALYSELEFRNE

-331 NHPANVQNDA
+331 NHPANA
-341 QNGNDS
+341 NGNGAQSVADS
-347 IDNSK
+347 QAD
-352 AASESQAQIA
+352 AESQAQIA
-362 KTLQNQKQ
+362 KSLQASIVN
-370 HAIIENIKD
+370 NIKN
-379 SKGHD
+379 SKSHD

-389 VLDMLAFESLLERL
+389 ILDAPAFDNLVKVLES
-403 ASAEHFVID
+403 APHFVID
-412 TETTSINWREAD
+412 TETTSVYWRQAKL
-424 IVGLSFALQS
+424 VGLSFAVQA
-434 HEAYYIPLNHVA
+434 HEAYYVPLTHC
-446 YVEPVKT
+446 
-453 KKTKAKKDADVE
+453 
-465 TPEDSLAL
+465 L
-473 EDAPVED
+473 EGD
-480 ELIGKQL
+480 ELTAKQL
-487 DRDSVLAK
+487 DRDTVMAR
-495 LKPILENPKIGK
+495 LKPILENPNIGK
-507 IGQHLKYDAHVLSRY
+507 IGQHLKYDAHILSLY
-522 GIDLNIEPKNWAM
+522 DIDLVGAIHERPNNWAM

-561 HTQTITYEDVAGK
+561 HTQTISFEDVAGK
-574 GAKQVT
+574 GAKQVC
-580 FDKVAIDIASD
+580 FDQVAIDLASD

-600 YQLFELFQAKLKD
+600 YQLFDLFSQKLAD
-613 DENNQKL
+613 DENNAKL
-620 LQALEIPTAQILC
+620 LHELEIPTAEILY
-633 QMEAEGILIK
+633 QMEANGILIK
-643 RPFLNELSIRFDEE
+643 RPFLNELSKRFDEE
-657 IIALEKRAYEV
+657 IIALEKRAYDV

-682 EILFDKLGVPGGK
+682 EMLFEKLGVAGGK

-704 SEAVLSKIDHE
+704 GEAVLSKIDHP
-715 LVDIALEYRSLAKL
+715 LVEIVLEYRALSKL
-729 KNTYTDALDA
+729 KSTYTDALDN

-785 FIAPKGRVI
+785 FIAPEGRVI

-839 EGVTPTERRNAK
+839 EDVSATERRNAK

-869 LQMSREEAQSYIK
+869 LQMGRSEAQDYIDM
-882 LYFSRYPGVQQYMQ
+882 YFQRYPSVKDYMIN
-896 DTRASAYEHGYIETI
+896 TRASAVEHGYVETI
-911 LGRKLYTPDITNS
+911 LGRKLYTPDINHS

-930 AAERAAINAPL
+930 GAERAAINAPL

-960 PKESAKMLLQVH
+960 PKEQAKMLLQVH

-980 EDKTDEISALIKQAM
+980 ADKVDDIRQLITDAM
-995 EEVLSTTAKDMG
+995 QDVLTTTAAEKG
-1007 WDVDFAVP
+1007 WNVDFAVP
-1015 LVVETDIGENW
+1015 LLVETDIGSNW

>member
-1 MTDLSAT
+1 MTDNDHNSHSPINPNTLPNFAT
-8 DHASTDTSHDAIDPN
+8 MPNVATMDTSH
-23 VLPKFSD
+23 VK
-30 MPDVALM
+30 
-37 DTAHVNKDT
+37 KEQ

-65 PKTMMTTQGL
+65 PKTMQNSQGL
-75 MTNAIRGT
+75 ITNAIRGT

-107 PTFRHALSP
+107 PTFRHAMS
-116 EYKAN
+116 EDYKAN

-127 ELAQQIPYIHRL
+127 ELAEQIPYIHSL
-139 VRALGIP
+139 VAALGIP

-157 IIGTLTQRAVAEGHH
+157 IIGTLAHRAVAEGHH

-177 GDKDMAQLVNDCV
+177 GDKDMMQLINDCV

-197 GKITDIQGVI
+197 GKITDSAGVVE
-207 DKFGIKPTQMVDYLT
+207 KFGINPEQMIDFLT

-234 PGIGKKTAAKLL
+234 PGIGKKTAKDLL
-246 NEYESLGG
+246 NEYGNIDNMLKNV
-254 ILANAENIKG
+254 ADIKG
-264 RAGKNLIEHADDIP
+264 RAGKNLVEYADDIP
-278 MNSQLATIV
+278 FNAQLATIV
-287 TDLDIGQDWED
+287 TDLEIGQDWQD
-298 LRVNTDATAFIDELR
+298 LKINTDPCAHIDELR
-313 DLYSELEFKNE
+313 ALYTELEFRNE

-331 NHPANVQNDA
+331 NHPANGNGAQSVADSQADA
-341 QNGNDS
+341 
-347 IDNSK
+347 
-352 AASESQAQIA
+352 ESQAQIA
-362 KTLQNQKQ
+362 KSLQSS
-370 HAIIENIKD
+370 IIDNIKD
-379 SKGHD
+379 SKSHD

-389 VLDMLAFESLLERL
+389 ILDEPAFNSLVKLLED
-403 ASAEHFVID
+403 APHFVID
-412 TETTSINWREAD
+412 TETTSVYWRQAEL
-424 IVGLSFALQS
+424 VGLSFAVKA
-434 HEAYYIPLNHVA
+434 HEAYYVPLTH
-446 YVEPVKT
+446 
-453 KKTKAKKDADVE
+453 
-465 TPEDSLAL
+465 SL
-473 EDAPVED
+473 EGD
-480 ELIGKQL
+480 ELITKQL
-487 DRDSVLAK
+487 DRDTVLTR

-507 IGQHLKYDAHVLSRY
+507 IGQHLKYDAHILSLY
-522 GIDLNIEPKNWAM
+522 DIDLLGNIHENPNNWAM

-546 AITRHGMDDLARHYL
+546 AATRHGMDDLARHYL
-561 HTQTITYEDVAGK
+561 QTQTISFEDVAGK
-574 GAKQVT
+574 GAKKVS
-580 FDKVAIDIASD
+580 FDQVAIDIASD

-600 YQLFELFQAKLKD
+600 YQLFDVFSEKLAN
-613 DENNQKL
+613 DENNSKL
-620 LQALEIPTAQILC
+620 LHELEIPTAEILC
-633 QMEAEGILIK
+633 QMEANGILIK
-643 RPFLNELSIRFDEE
+643 RPFLNELSKRFDEE

-668 AGEAFNLGSPKQLG
+668 AGEEFNLGSPKQLG
-682 EILFDKLGVPGGK
+682 EMLFEKLGVPGGK

-704 SEAVLSKIDHE
+704 GEAVLSKIDHP
-715 LVDIALEYRSLAKL
+715 LVEIVLEYRGLSKL
-729 KNTYTDALDA
+729 KSTYTDALDN
-739 VADSETDRV
+739 VADAETDRV

-785 FIAPKGRVI
+785 FIAPEGRVI

-809 FSGDANLTRAF
+809 FSGDENLTRAF

-839 EGVTPTERRNAK
+839 EEVSATERRNAK

-869 LQMSREEAQSYIK
+869 LQMSRGEAQDYIDM
-882 LYFSRYPGVQQYMQ
+882 YFERYPSVKDYMIN
-896 DTRASAYEHGYIETI
+896 TRASAYEKGYVETI
-911 LGRKLYTPDITNS
+911 LGRKLYTPDINHS

-930 AAERAAINAPL
+930 GAERAAINAPL

-946 DIIKL
+946 DLIKL
-951 AMIAVDKVL
+951 AMIAVDKLL
-960 PKESAKMLLQVH
+960 PKAQAKMLLQVH

-980 EDKTDEISALIKQAM
+980 ADKVSDIRQLITDAM
-995 EEVLSTTAKDMG
+995 QDVLTTTAVAKG
-1007 WDVDFAVP
+1007 WSVDFAVP
-1015 LVVETDIGENW
+1015 LLVETDIGSNW

>member
-1 MTDLSAT
+1 MTDNDHNSHSPINPNTLPNFAT
-8 DHASTDTSHDAIDPN
+8 MPNVATMDTSH
-23 VLPKFSD
+23 VK
-30 MPDVALM
+30 
-37 DTAHVNKDT
+37 KEQ

-65 PKTMMTTQGL
+65 PKTMQNSQGL
-75 MTNAIRGT
+75 ITNAIRGT

-107 PTFRHALSP
+107 PTFRHAMS
-116 EYKAN
+116 EDYKAN

-127 ELAQQIPYIHRL
+127 ELAEQIPYIHSL
-139 VRALGIP
+139 VAALGIP

-157 IIGTLTQRAVAEGHH
+157 IIGTLAHRAVAEGHH

-177 GDKDMAQLVNDCV
+177 GDKDMMQLINDCV

-197 GKITDIQGVI
+197 GKITDSAGVVE
-207 DKFGIKPTQMVDYLT
+207 KFGINPNQMIDFLT

-234 PGIGKKTAAKLL
+234 PGIGKKTAKDLL
-246 NEYESLGG
+246 NEYGNIDNMLKNV
-254 ILANAENIKG
+254 ADIKG
-264 RAGKNLIEHADDIP
+264 RAGKNLVEYADDIP
-278 MNSQLATIV
+278 FNAQLATIV
-287 TDLDIGQDWED
+287 TDLEIGQDWQD
-298 LRVNTDATAFIDELR
+298 LKINTDPCANIDELR
-313 DLYSELEFKNE
+313 ALYTELEFRNE

-331 NHPANVQNDA
+331 NHPANGNGAQSVADSQADA
-341 QNGNDS
+341 E
-347 IDNSK
+347 
-352 AASESQAQIA
+352 AQAQIA
-362 KTLQNQKQ
+362 KSLQSS
-370 HAIIENIKD
+370 IIDNIKD
-379 SKGHD
+379 SKSHD
-384 KAWHT
+384 KAWLT
-389 VLDMLAFESLLERL
+389 ILDKPAFDSLVKLLE
-403 ASAEHFVID
+403 SAPNFVID
-412 TETTSINWREAD
+412 TETTSVYWRQAEL
-424 IVGLSFALQS
+424 VGLSFAVKA
-434 HEAYYIPLNHVA
+434 HEAYYVPLTH
-446 YVEPVKT
+446 
-453 KKTKAKKDADVE
+453 
-465 TPEDSLAL
+465 SL
-473 EDAPVED
+473 EGD
-480 ELIGKQL
+480 ELITKQL
-487 DRDSVLAK
+487 DRDTVLTR

-507 IGQHLKYDAHVLSRY
+507 IGQHLKYDAHILSLY
-522 GIDLNIEPKNWAM
+522 DIDLLGNIHDKPNNWAM

-546 AITRHGMDDLARHYL
+546 AATRHGMDDLARHYL
-561 HTQTITYEDVAGK
+561 QTQTISFEDVAGK
-574 GAKQVT
+574 GAKQVS
-580 FDKVAIDIASD
+580 FDQVAIDIASD

-600 YQLFELFQAKLKD
+600 YQLFDVFSEKLAN
-613 DENNQKL
+613 DENNSKL
-620 LQALEIPTAQILC
+620 LHELEIPTAEILC
-633 QMEAEGILIK
+633 QMEANGILIK
-643 RPFLNELSIRFDEE
+643 RPFLNELSKRFDEE

-668 AGEAFNLGSPKQLG
+668 AGEEFNLGSPKQLG
-682 EILFDKLGVPGGK
+682 EMLFEKLGVPGGK

-704 SEAVLSKIDHE
+704 GEAVLSKIDHP
-715 LVDIALEYRSLAKL
+715 LVEIVLEYRGLSKL
-729 KNTYTDALDA
+729 KSTYTDALDN
-739 VADSETDRV
+739 VADAETDRV

-785 FIAPKGRVI
+785 FIAPEGRVI

-809 FSGDANLTRAF
+809 FSGDENLTRAF

-839 EGVTPTERRNAK
+839 EEVSATERRNAK

-869 LQMSREEAQSYIK
+869 LQMSRGEAQDYIDM
-882 LYFSRYPGVQQYMQ
+882 YFERYPSVKDYMIN
-896 DTRASAYEHGYIETI
+896 TRASAYKKGYVETI
-911 LGRKLYTPDITNS
+911 LGRKLYTPDINHS

-930 AAERAAINAPL
+930 GAERAAINAPL

-946 DIIKL
+946 DLIKL

-960 PKESAKMLLQVH
+960 PKEQAKMLLQVH

-980 EDKTDEISALIKQAM
+980 ADKVADIRQLITDAM
-995 EEVLSTTAKDMG
+995 QDVLTTTAVAKG
-1007 WDVDFAVP
+1007 WNVDFAVP
-1015 LVVETDIGENW
+1015 LLVETDIGSNW

>member
-1 MTDLSAT
+1 MTDNDHNSHSPINPNTLPNFAT
-8 DHASTDTSHDAIDPN
+8 MPNVATMDTSHVD
-23 VLPKFSD
+23 KEQ
-30 MPDVALM
+30 
-37 DTAHVNKDT
+37 

-65 PKTMMTTQGL
+65 PKTMQNSQGL
-75 MTNAIRGT
+75 ITNAIRGT

-107 PTFRHALSP
+107 PTFRHAMS
-116 EYKAN
+116 EDYKAN

-127 ELAQQIPYIHRL
+127 ELAEQIPYIHSL
-139 VRALGIP
+139 VAALGIP

-157 IIGTLTQRAVAEGHH
+157 IIGTLAHRAVAEGHH

-177 GDKDMAQLVNDCV
+177 GDKDMMQLINDCV

-197 GKITDIQGVI
+197 GKITDSAGVVE
-207 DKFGIKPTQMVDYLT
+207 KFGINPEQMIDFLT

-234 PGIGKKTAAKLL
+234 PGIGKKTAKDLL
-246 NEYESLGG
+246 NEYGNIDNMLKNV
-254 ILANAENIKG
+254 ANIKG
-264 RAGKNLIEHADDIP
+264 RAGKNLVEYADDIP
-278 MNSQLATIV
+278 FNAQLATIV
-287 TDLDIGQDWED
+287 TDLEIGQDWQD
-298 LRVNTDATAFIDELR
+298 LRINTDPCAHIDELR
-313 DLYSELEFKNE
+313 ALYTELEFRNE

-331 NHPANVQNDA
+331 NHPANA
-341 QNGNDS
+341 NGNGAQSVADS
-347 IDNSK
+347 QAD
-352 AASESQAQIA
+352 AESQAQIA
-362 KTLQNQKQ
+362 KSLQSS
-370 HAIIENIKD
+370 IIDNIKD
-379 SKGHD
+379 SKSHN

-389 VLDMLAFESLLERL
+389 ILDEPAFDSLITLLE
-403 ASAEHFVID
+403 SAPHFVID
-412 TETTSINWREAD
+412 TETTSVYWRQAEL
-424 IVGLSFALQS
+424 VGLSFAVKA
-434 HEAYYIPLNHVA
+434 HEAYYVPLTH
-446 YVEPVKT
+446 
-453 KKTKAKKDADVE
+453 
-465 TPEDSLAL
+465 SL
-473 EDAPVED
+473 EGDG
-480 ELIGKQL
+480 LITKQL
-487 DRDSVLAK
+487 DRDTVLTR

-507 IGQHLKYDAHVLSRY
+507 IGQHLKYDAHILSLY
-522 GIDLNIEPKNWAM
+522 DIDLLGNIHDNPNNWAM

-546 AITRHGMDDLARHYL
+546 AATRHGMDDLARHYL
-561 HTQTITYEDVAGK
+561 HTQTISFEDVAGK
-574 GAKQVT
+574 GAKQVS
-580 FDKVAIDIASD
+580 FDQVAIDIASD

-600 YQLFELFQAKLKD
+600 YQLFDVFSEKLAN
-613 DENNQKL
+613 DENNCKL
-620 LQALEIPTAQILC
+620 LHELEIPTAEILC
-633 QMEAEGILIK
+633 QMEANGILIK
-643 RPFLNELSIRFDEE
+643 RPFLNELSKRFDEE

-668 AGEAFNLGSPKQLG
+668 AGEEFNLGSPKQLG
-682 EILFDKLGVPGGK
+682 EMLFEKLGVPGGK

-704 SEAVLSKIDHE
+704 GEAVLSKIDHP
-715 LVDIALEYRSLAKL
+715 LVEIVLEYRGLSKL
-729 KNTYTDALDA
+729 KSTYTDALDN
-739 VADSETDRV
+739 VADADTDRV

-785 FIAPKGRVI
+785 FIAPEGRVI

-809 FSGDANLTRAF
+809 FSGDENLTRAF

-839 EGVTPTERRNAK
+839 EEVSATERRNAK

-869 LQMSREEAQSYIK
+869 LQMSRGEAQDYIDM
-882 LYFSRYPGVQQYMQ
+882 YFERYPSVKDYMIN
-896 DTRASAYEHGYIETI
+896 TRASAYEKGYVETI
-911 LGRKLYTPDITNS
+911 LGRKLYTPDINHS

-930 AAERAAINAPL
+930 GAERAAINAPL

-946 DIIKL
+946 DLIKL

-960 PKESAKMLLQVH
+960 PKAQAKMLLQVH

-980 EDKTDEISALIKQAM
+980 ADKVADIRQLITDAM
-995 EEVLSTTAKDMG
+995 QDVLTTTAVAKG
-1007 WDVDFAVP
+1007 WNVDFAVP
-1015 LVVETDIGENW
+1015 LLVETDIGSNW